1 VTLTRAAVAAAGGIL
16 NVLDQPSC
24 GPEPHA
30 REGSTP
36 MTTEQ
41 TGTLVFKDEAGDYF
55 LVAKETLERAR
66 VPAEHKAEVERLLT
80 EPGADLSGYMV
91 STTYTLFRVLG
102 AGAKAIGDFTADA
115 ALVQWLEQQLMSG
128 GPA

>member
-1 VTLTRAAVAAAGGIL
+1 MLDVL
-16 NVLDQPSC
+16 NRPSS
-24 GPEPHA
+24 GPEPRA
-30 REGSTP
+30 RERSTS

-41 TGTLVFKDEAGDYF
+41 TGTLVLKDEAGHYF
-55 LVAKETLERAR
+55 LVAQETLERAR
-66 VPAEHKAEVERLLT
+66 VPAEHKAELERLLT
-80 EPGADLSGYMV
+80 EPGADASGYMV
-91 STTYTLFRVLG
+91 STTYTLFRVLN